1 MLSKIVVI
9 ALLVAIVAAVLLA
22 GVFLVRDPATSRRT
36 LRALTWRVSLQVAL
50 ILFLVLAYFMG
61 WIHPHG
67 LMQTR

>member
-1 MLSKIVVI
+1 MVSKIVVI
-9 ALLVAIVAAVLLA
+9 AFLVAIVAAVLLA
-22 GVFLVRDPATSRRT
+22 GVFLVRDPTNSRRT

-67 LMQTR
+67 LMLNR